1 MTGKL
6 PVSIFVFIISLTFIP
21 GILMADEGKEDKLAK
36 ALEKYEKTG
45 KVNHCVPLSRVSSTK
60 VIDDNNILF
69 KMKGRKAYLNKLP
82 YRCSRLGFERA
93 FSYVVHTNQLCS
105 SDIITVFDS
114 TSNIQGPSCGLGK
127 FIEYKKK
134 PKAEKK

>member
-1 MTGKL
+1 MTGKRF
-6 PVSIFVFIISLTFIP
+6 VSIFAFIISLVFIP
-21 GILMADEGKEDKLAK
+21 ASVMADEAGEDKLAK

-45 KVNHCVPLSRVSSTK
+45 KVNHCVQLTRVSSTR
-60 VIDDNNILF
+60 VIDDYNILF
-69 KMKGRKAYLNKLP
+69 KMKGRKAYLNSLP
-82 YRCSRLGFERA
+82 RRCSRLGFERA

-134 PKAEKK
+134 PKSEKK

>member
-6 PVSIFVFIISLTFIP
+6 FVSIFAFIISLAFVSGTV
-21 GILMADEGKEDKLAK
+21 MADEAKEDKLAK

-45 KVNHCVPLSRVSSTK
+45 KIVRCVQLTRVSSSK
-60 VIDDNNILF
+60 VIDDYNIFF
-69 KMKGRKAYLNKLP
+69 KMKGSKAYLNTLP
-82 YRCSRLGFERA
+82 RRCSRLGFERA
-93 FSYVVHTNQLCS
+93 FSYVVHTNQLCNT
-105 SDIITVFDS
+105 DIITVFDS

-134 PKAEKK
+134 PKSEKK